1 MSRNV
6 SESVEESWGMDEL
19 EGEER
24 NAHTVE
30 SEPGVGGL
38 GWGGLSLW
46 P

>member
-6 SESVEESWGMDEL
+6 SESVDERWGMDEL

-30 SEPGVGGL
+30 SEPGAGWFGL
-38 GWGGLSLW
+38 GGLSLW